1 MDIYSSNNSLVSSLL
16 GKKTNDFVY
25 VLLTSII
32 GSFLLAISSKVQI
45 PLTPVPVTLQTLVL
59 LVMSMFLG
67 WRGAVGATSLYL
79 FQGAIGLPVF
89 AHGGG
94 FIILFGPT
102 GGYLFGFL
110 IASLVVGYLAERG
123 WDKSV
128 VLTFTSLTIGTL
140 IIYLFGVIWLSYL
153 KDLNTAL
160 VFGLLPFI
168 TPDILKICL
177 GTCLVSAGWEIS
189 AVSYTHLTL
198 PTKA

>member
-1 MDIYSSNNSLVSSLL
+1 MNIYSSNNSLVSSLL

-110 IASLVVGYLAERG
+110 IASLVVGYLAEKG

-128 VLTFTSLTIGTL
+128 VLTFTSMTIGTL

-189 AVSYTHLTL
+189 E
-198 PTKA
+198 KIINRKI

>member
-94 FIILFGPT
+94 FIILYGPT

-110 IASLVVGYLAERG
+110 IASLVVGYLAEKG

-128 VLTFTSLTIGTL
+128 VLTFTSMTIGTL

-189 AVSYTHLTL
+189 E
-198 PTKA
+198 KIINRKI

>member
-1 MDIYSSNNSLVSSLL
+1 MNMYSSNNSLVSSLL

-128 VLTFTSLTIGTL
+128 VLTFTSMTIGTL

-189 AVSYTHLTL
+189 E
-198 PTKA
+198 KFINRKI

>member
-110 IASLVVGYLAERG
+110 IASLVVGYLAEKG

-128 VLTFTSLTIGTL
+128 VLTFTSMTIGTL

-153 KDLNTAL
+153 KNLNTAL

-189 AVSYTHLTL
+189 E
-198 PTKA
+198 KFIKRKI

>member
-67 WRGAVGATSLYL
+67 WRGALGATSLYL

-110 IASLVVGYLAERG
+110 IASLVVGYLAEKG

-128 VLTFTSLTIGTL
+128 VLTFTSMTIGTL

-189 AVSYTHLTL
+189 E
-198 PTKA
+198 KFINRKI

>member
-67 WRGAVGATSLYL
+67 WRGALGATSLYL

-110 IASLVVGYLAERG
+110 IASLVVGYLAEKG

-128 VLTFTSLTIGTL
+128 VLTFTSMTIGTL

-160 VFGLLPFI
+160 MFGLLPFI

-189 AVSYTHLTL
+189 E
-198 PTKA
+198 KFINRKI

>member
-79 FQGAIGLPVF
+79 FEGAIGLPVF
-89 AHGGG
+89 ANGGG

-110 IASLVVGYLAERG
+110 IASLVVGYLAEKG

-128 VLTFTSLTIGTL
+128 VLTFTSMTVGTL

-189 AVSYTHLTL
+189 E
-198 PTKA
+198 KFINRKI

>member
-25 VLLTSII
+25 VLLTSVI

-67 WRGAVGATSLYL
+67 WRGAFGATSLYL

-94 FIILFGPT
+94 LIILFGPT

-110 IASLVVGYLAERG
+110 IASLVVGYLAEKG

-128 VLTFTSLTIGTL
+128 VLTFTSMTIGTL

-189 AVSYTHLTL
+189 E
-198 PTKA
+198 KFINRKI

>member
-110 IASLVVGYLAERG
+110 IASLVVGYLAEKG

-128 VLTFTSLTIGTL
+128 VLTFTSMTIGTL

-177 GTCLVSAGWEIS
+177 GTCLITAGWEIS
-189 AVSYTHLTL
+189 E
-198 PTKA
+198 KFINRKI

>member
-1 MDIYSSNNSLVSSLL
+1 MYSSNNSLVSSLL

-110 IASLVVGYLAERG
+110 IASLVVGYLAEKG

-128 VLTFTSLTIGTL
+128 VLTFTSMTIGTL

-189 AVSYTHLTL
+189 E
-198 PTKA
+198 KFINRKI

>member
-1 MDIYSSNNSLVSSLL
+1 MDLYSSNNSLVSSLL

-94 FIILFGPT
+94 FVILFGPT

-110 IASLVVGYLAERG
+110 IASLVVGYLAEKG

-128 VLTFTSLTIGTL
+128 VLTFTSMTIGTL

-189 AVSYTHLTL
+189 E
-198 PTKA
+198 KFINRKI

>member
-1 MDIYSSNNSLVSSLL
+1 MDTYSSSNSLVSSLL
-16 GKKTNDFVY
+16 GKKTNDLVY

-110 IASLVVGYLAERG
+110 IASLVVGYLAEKG

-128 VLTFTSLTIGTL
+128 VLTFTSMTIGTL

-189 AVSYTHLTL
+189 E
-198 PTKA
+198 KFINRKI

>member
-1 MDIYSSNNSLVSSLL
+1 MDTYSSSNSLVSSLL
-16 GKKTNDFVY
+16 GKKTNDLVY

-32 GSFLLAISSKVQI
+32 GSFLLTVSSKVQI

-128 VLTFTSLTIGTL
+128 VLTFTSMTIGTL
-140 IIYLFGVIWLSYL
+140 VIYLFGVIWLSYL

-160 VFGLLPFI
+160 IFGLLPFI

-189 AVSYTHLTL
+189 EKFINRKT
-198 PTKA
+198 

>member
-1 MDIYSSNNSLVSSLL
+1 MNLYSSNNSLVSSLL

-110 IASLVVGYLAERG
+110 IASLVVGYLAEKG

-128 VLTFTSLTIGTL
+128 VLTFTSMTIGTL

-189 AVSYTHLTL
+189 E
-198 PTKA
+198 KFINRKI

>member
-67 WRGAVGATSLYL
+67 WRGAVGASSLYL

-110 IASLVVGYLAERG
+110 LASLIVGYLAEKG

-128 VLTFTSLTIGTL
+128 VLTFTSMTVGTL

-189 AVSYTHLTL
+189 E
-198 PTKA
+198 KFINRKI

>member
-1 MDIYSSNNSLVSSLL
+1 MDTYSSNNSLVSSLL

-110 IASLVVGYLAERG
+110 IASLVVGYLAEKG

-128 VLTFTSLTIGTL
+128 VLTFTSMTIGTL

-177 GTCLVSAGWEIS
+177 GTCLVSSGWEIS
-189 AVSYTHLTL
+189 E
-198 PTKA
+198 KFINRKI

>member
-45 PLTPVPVTLQTLVL
+45 PLTPVPLTLQTLVL

-67 WRGAVGATSLYL
+67 WRGAAGATCLYL
-79 FQGAIGLPVF
+79 FQGAFGLPVF

-94 FIILFGPT
+94 IIILFGPT

-110 IASLVVGYLAERG
+110 IASIVVGYLAEKE

-128 VLTFTSLTIGTL
+128 VLTFTSMTIGTL
-140 IIYLFGVIWLSYL
+140 FIYLFGVIWLSYL

-189 AVSYTHLTL
+189 E
-198 PTKA
+198 KFINRKI

>member
-1 MDIYSSNNSLVSSLL
+1 MDIFSSNNSLVSSLL

-110 IASLVVGYLAERG
+110 IASLVVGYLAEKG

-128 VLTFTSLTIGTL
+128 VLTFTSMTIGTL

-189 AVSYTHLTL
+189 E
-198 PTKA
+198 KFINRKI

>member
-1 MDIYSSNNSLVSSLL
+1 MNIYSSNNSLVSSLL

-67 WRGAVGATSLYL
+67 WRGALGATSLYL

-94 FIILFGPT
+94 FVILFGPT

-110 IASLVVGYLAERG
+110 IASLVVGYLAEKG

-128 VLTFTSLTIGTL
+128 VLTFTSMTIGTL

-189 AVSYTHLTL
+189 E
-198 PTKA
+198 KFINRKI

>member
-67 WRGAVGATSLYL
+67 WRGALGATSLYL

-94 FIILFGPT
+94 FVILFGPT

-110 IASLVVGYLAERG
+110 IASLVVGYLAEKG
-123 WDKSV
+123 WDRSV
-128 VLTFTSLTIGTL
+128 VLTFTSMTIGTL
-140 IIYLFGVIWLSYL
+140 FIYLFGVIWLSYL

-189 AVSYTHLTL
+189 EKFINRKV
-198 PTKA
+198 

>member
-1 MDIYSSNNSLVSSLL
+1 MNIYSSNNSLVSSLL

-25 VLLTSII
+25 VLLTSVI

-110 IASLVVGYLAERG
+110 IASLVVGYLAEKG

-128 VLTFTSLTIGTL
+128 VLTFTSMTIGTL

-189 AVSYTHLTL
+189 E
-198 PTKA
+198 KFINRKI

>member
-67 WRGAVGATSLYL
+67 WRGALGATSLYL

-94 FIILFGPT
+94 FVILFGPT

-110 IASLVVGYLAERG
+110 IASLVVGYLAEKG

-128 VLTFTSLTIGTL
+128 VLTFTSMTIGTL

-189 AVSYTHLTL
+189 E
-198 PTKA
+198 KFINRKI

>member
-94 FIILFGPT
+94 FVILFGPT

-128 VLTFTSLTIGTL
+128 VLTFTSMTIGTL

-189 AVSYTHLTL
+189 E
-198 PTKA
+198 KFINRKI

>member
-1 MDIYSSNNSLVSSLL
+1 MDTYSSNNSLVSSLL

-45 PLTPVPVTLQTLVL
+45 PMTPVPVTLQTLVL

-110 IASLVVGYLAERG
+110 IASLVVGYLAEKG

-128 VLTFTSLTIGTL
+128 VLTFTSMTIGTL

-177 GTCLVSAGWEIS
+177 GTCLVLAGWEIS
-189 AVSYTHLTL
+189 E
-198 PTKA
+198 KFINRKI

>member
-110 IASLVVGYLAERG
+110 IASLVVGYLAEKG

-128 VLTFTSLTIGTL
+128 VLTFTSMTIGTL

-189 AVSYTHLTL
+189 E
-198 PTKA
+198 KFIIRQI

>member
-110 IASLVVGYLAERG
+110 IASLVVGYLAEKG

-128 VLTFTSLTIGTL
+128 VLTFTSMTIGTL
-140 IIYLFGVIWLSYL
+140 IIYLFGIIWLSYL

-189 AVSYTHLTL
+189 E
-198 PTKA
+198 KFINRKI

>member
-1 MDIYSSNNSLVSSLL
+1 MNTYSSNNSLVSSLL

-128 VLTFTSLTIGTL
+128 VLTFTSMTIGTL

-153 KDLNTAL
+153 KDLNTAV

-189 AVSYTHLTL
+189 E
-198 PTKA
+198 KFINRKI

>member
-25 VLLTSII
+25 VLLTSVI

-94 FIILFGPT
+94 FVILFGPT

-110 IASLVVGYLAERG
+110 IASLVVGYLAEKG

-128 VLTFTSLTIGTL
+128 VLTFTSMTIGTL

-189 AVSYTHLTL
+189 E
-198 PTKA
+198 KFINRKI

>member
-1 MDIYSSNNSLVSSLL
+1 MNTYTSNNSLVSYLL

-45 PLTPVPVTLQTLVL
+45 PITPVPVTLQTLVL

-67 WRGAVGATSLYL
+67 WRGAAGATSLYL

-110 IASLVVGYLAERG
+110 IASIVVGFLAERG

-128 VLTFTSLTIGTL
+128 VLTFISMTIGTL
-140 IIYLFGVIWLSYL
+140 IIYILGVIWLSYL
-153 KDLNTAL
+153 KDLNTAI

-177 GTCLVSAGWEIS
+177 GTCLVSAGWE
-189 AVSYTHLTL
+189 VSEKYI
-198 PTKA
+198 KKKI

>member
-1 MDIYSSNNSLVSSLL
+1 MNIYSSNNSLVSSLL

-32 GSFLLAISSKVQI
+32 GSFLLAVSSKVQI

-110 IASLVVGYLAERG
+110 IASLVVGYLAEKG

-128 VLTFTSLTIGTL
+128 ILTFTSMTIGTL

-189 AVSYTHLTL
+189 E
-198 PTKA
+198 KFINRKI

>member
-110 IASLVVGYLAERG
+110 IASLVVGYLAEKG

-128 VLTFTSLTIGTL
+128 VLTFTSMTIGTL

-189 AVSYTHLTL
+189 EKFLNR
-198 PTKA
+198 KI

>member
-25 VLLTSII
+25 VLLTSVI
-32 GSFLLAISSKVQI
+32 GSFLLALSSKVQI

-94 FIILFGPT
+94 FVILFGPT

-110 IASLVVGYLAERG
+110 IASLVVGYLAEKG

-128 VLTFTSLTIGTL
+128 VLTFTSMTIGTL

-189 AVSYTHLTL
+189 E
-198 PTKA
+198 KFINKN

>member
-1 MDIYSSNNSLVSSLL
+1 MSIYSSNNSLVSSLL

-59 LVMSMFLG
+59 LVMSLFLG

-110 IASLVVGYLAERG
+110 IASLVVGYLAEKG

-128 VLTFTSLTIGTL
+128 VLTFTSMTIGTL

-189 AVSYTHLTL
+189 E
-198 PTKA
+198 KFINRKI

>member
-1 MDIYSSNNSLVSSLL
+1 MDIYSSHNSLVSSLL

-32 GSFLLAISSKVQI
+32 GSFLLAISSKLQI

-110 IASLVVGYLAERG
+110 IASLVVGYLAEKG

-128 VLTFTSLTIGTL
+128 VLTFTSMTIGTL

-189 AVSYTHLTL
+189 E
-198 PTKA
+198 KFINRKI

>member
-1 MDIYSSNNSLVSSLL
+1 MDTYSSNNSLVSSLL

-32 GSFLLAISSKVQI
+32 GSFFLAISSKVQI

-110 IASLVVGYLAERG
+110 VASLVVGYLAEEG

-128 VLTFTSLTIGTL
+128 VLTFTSMTIGTL
-140 IIYLFGVIWLSYL
+140 IIYFFGVIWLSYL
-153 KDLNTAL
+153 KNLNTAL

-189 AVSYTHLTL
+189 E
-198 PTKA
+198 KFINRKI

>member
-1 MDIYSSNNSLVSSLL
+1 MDMYSSNNSLVSSLL

-25 VLLTSII
+25 VLLTSVI

-67 WRGAVGATSLYL
+67 WRGALGATSLYL

-110 IASLVVGYLAERG
+110 IASLVVGYLAEKG

-128 VLTFTSLTIGTL
+128 VLTFTSMTIGTL

-189 AVSYTHLTL
+189 E
-198 PTKA
+198 KFINRKI

>member
-1 MDIYSSNNSLVSSLL
+1 MDMYSSNNSLVSSLL

-25 VLLTSII
+25 VLLTSVI

-110 IASLVVGYLAERG
+110 IASLVVGYLAEKG

-128 VLTFTSLTIGTL
+128 VLTFTSMTIGTL

-189 AVSYTHLTL
+189 E
-198 PTKA
+198 KFINRKI

>member
-1 MDIYSSNNSLVSSLL
+1 MDTYSSNTSLVSSLF
-16 GKKTNDFVY
+16 GKRTNDLVY

-110 IASLVVGYLAERG
+110 IASVVVGYLAEKG

-128 VLTFTSLTIGTL
+128 VLTFTSMTIGTL

-189 AVSYTHLTL
+189 E
-198 PTKA
+198 KFINRKI